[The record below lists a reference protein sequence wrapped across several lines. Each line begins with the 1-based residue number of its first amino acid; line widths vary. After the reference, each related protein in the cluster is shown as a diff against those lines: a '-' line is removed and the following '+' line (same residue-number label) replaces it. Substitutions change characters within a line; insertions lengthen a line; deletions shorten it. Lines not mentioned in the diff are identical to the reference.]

1 MLFSFIVTSTD
12 LNYMQI
18 TVVFVLTKI
27 LLGSI
32 LIVSST
38 NFLVFGSFLLAAVF
52 MFPGLVLYLSPYT
65 MLQMF
70 PQGFSTKMFSIR
82 SILGNMVPFFFPN
95 QEKNKSEQ
103 NHRTQFSPLKHWKT
117 P

>member
-1 MLFSFIVTSTD
+1 MLFGFIVTSTD

-38 NFLVFGSFLLAAVF
+38 NFLVFGCFLLAAVF
-52 MFPGLVLYLSPYT
+52 ICF
-65 MLQMF
+65 
-70 PQGFSTKMFSIR
+70 QG
-82 SILGNMVPFFFPN
+82 
-95 QEKNKSEQ
+95 
-103 NHRTQFSPLKHWKT
+103 
-117 P
+117 